1 MGGGGLSA
9 AINSTTTNKNMEEV
23 GGGKLTHELSK
34 SLNDLLHNKNNY
46 CSTTTVED
54 GLQKED
60 DVYHKFLNSPPN
72 KNSTATDTDN
82 QQQQQWQKDGQK
94 WLLSAMSKMGVGTN
108 INTLKFWKEH
118 GRVNDMEK
126 FADGRYLVWFVK
138 EIVLGLATTNN
149 NEGGEQTTVVQDN
162 NDSDDNFSHHLMGAL
177 QQFHSSIIQL
187 LETTSSS
194 NNNTEEDTTHH
205 TIFGEDPNNNAEE
218 YTAGVMWQMLLQN
231 VHLTPDSLRD
241 ALETFS
247 SPQECYEQQSSGGV
261 SLDSYNNDEADIR
274 GEYYAWP
281 SFFRYATLKAAEDNH
296 SSQEYGNSGGD
307 YSSNKRRRSNN
318 STALHIMGSGGAG
331 GGANNHDWL
340 SLLGYAITYAFLSS
354 PINDMTVMQKMTYLK
369 DNILDSL
376 PNMMNIPNFDNNTK
390 NSLLS
395 GIIACVLDEVAEW
408 IVLDGLALGDNDD
421 DSSEE
426 ISPEGKMN
434 VEVCDKLRATLGQI
448 VDLFLVD
455 G

>member
-54 GLQKED
+54 GLQKEE

-72 KNSTATDTDN
+72 KNSTDTDDADN
-82 QQQQQWQKDGQK
+82 QQQQQWWQKDGQK

-138 EIVLGLATTNN
+138 HIVLGLATNNNN
-149 NEGGEQTTVVQDN
+149 NEGGEQTTLQ
-162 NDSDDNFSHHLMGAL
+162 DDNFGHHLMGAL

-194 NNNTEEDTTHH
+194 CNNTTEEDTTHNN
-205 TIFGEDPNNNAEE
+205 IFGEDPNNAEE

-247 SPQECYEQQSSGGV
+247 SPQECYEQQSSGV
-261 SLDSYNNDEADIR
+261 SLDNYNNNEADIR

-296 SSQEYGNSGGD
+296 SSQEYGNSGD

-318 STALHIMGSGGAG
+318 SKALHIMGGDAG
-331 GGANNHDWL
+331 EGKNNHDWL

-376 PNMMNIPNFDNNTK
+376 PNMMNIPNFDYNTK

-408 IVLDGLALGDNDD
+408 IVLDGLALGDDDD